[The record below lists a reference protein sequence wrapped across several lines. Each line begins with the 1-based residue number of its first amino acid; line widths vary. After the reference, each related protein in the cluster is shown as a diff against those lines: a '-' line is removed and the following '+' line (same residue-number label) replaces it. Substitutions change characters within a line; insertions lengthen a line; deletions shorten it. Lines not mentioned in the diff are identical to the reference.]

1 MIDRKIL
8 LTVLVSAVIAGGA
21 VQLLH
26 AQTKPPVYAIAMVNV
41 KDVEG
46 YTKEFLP
53 KVQPAIKEY
62 GGEYLAGGMKMTVFA
77 GEQPP
82 NRVVVLKFPND
93 EAWKKFEDGPNG
105 HCAKR
110 SARSTLTGRRCGLL
124 RASNRNNQRGAAG
137 CASGLPYKQAPALAA
152 WPTVSERN

>member
-8 LTVLVSAVIAGGA
+8 LTVLVSAVVAGGA

-41 KDVEG
+41 KDVDG

-62 GGEYLAGGMKMTVFA
+62 GGEYLAGGMKKTTAFA

-105 HCAKR
+105 K
-110 SARSTLTGRRCGLL
+110 TLREEVSKKY
-124 RASNRNNQRGAAG
+124 ADW
-137 CASGLPYKQAPALAA
+137 KAL
-152 WPTVSERN
+152 WVVEGVEQK